1 MIIWNSKI
9 LAKVLKSETSKSQII
24 NNISINS
31 KIIKKNCLFIP
42 IKGKRFDGHDYI
54 QEAFNNGA
62 KLSLVQKKSLS
73 SVKLPSSLKK
83 KLIIVEDTII
93 SMETIAREAR
103 NRAKKAVIIGITGS
117 SGKTTLKNWTGEIL
131 EKFFTIHKTIGNF
144 NNQIGLTLSLSM
156 MAESSKFGI
165 FELGMNQKGEIR
177 KLTKIVKPDISI
189 ITNIAPAHIANFNS
203 EIEIAEEKSCIFCE
217 NAEGIVILPRDSKY
231 FKLLKMKAK
240 KKSHKI
246 YTFGT
251 SKKSDFQFLGLV
263 KKKEYS
269 LVKFKILNED
279 FFIKNINLA
288 EHLYLNICIIIGMA
302 KILKI
307 NLSKLKEYLPL
318 LSPIHGRGSIHKIIY
333 KAKKITLIDDS
344 YNSNPLSLE
353 FSIKNLQTFNNYNRK
368 ICVIGD
374 MLELGEQSSKFHLN
388 VVKILCSERVD
399 IVYTIGNF
407 SKIISKNMPEK
418 VICEHF
424 ENLKSLEKEIFSK
437 IQNNDLILIKGSNSL
452 GLSKICK
459 NLMENE

>member
-156 MAESSKFGI
+156 MAESSKFGD
-165 FELGMNQKGEIR
+165 GSPTVM
-177 KLTKIVKPDISI
+177 KL
-189 ITNIAPAHIANFNS
+189 
-203 EIEIAEEKSCIFCE
+203 
-217 NAEGIVILPRDSKY
+217 
-231 FKLLKMKAK
+231 
-240 KKSHKI
+240 
-246 YTFGT
+246 
-251 SKKSDFQFLGLV
+251 
-263 KKKEYS
+263 
-269 LVKFKILNED
+269 
-279 FFIKNINLA
+279 
-288 EHLYLNICIIIGMA
+288 
-302 KILKI
+302 
-307 NLSKLKEYLPL
+307 
-318 LSPIHGRGSIHKIIY
+318 
-333 KAKKITLIDDS
+333 
-344 YNSNPLSLE
+344 
-353 FSIKNLQTFNNYNRK
+353 
-368 ICVIGD
+368 
-374 MLELGEQSSKFHLN
+374 
-388 VVKILCSERVD
+388 
-399 IVYTIGNF
+399 
-407 SKIISKNMPEK
+407 
-418 VICEHF
+418 
-424 ENLKSLEKEIFSK
+424 
-437 IQNNDLILIKGSNSL
+437 
-452 GLSKICK
+452 
-459 NLMENE
+459 